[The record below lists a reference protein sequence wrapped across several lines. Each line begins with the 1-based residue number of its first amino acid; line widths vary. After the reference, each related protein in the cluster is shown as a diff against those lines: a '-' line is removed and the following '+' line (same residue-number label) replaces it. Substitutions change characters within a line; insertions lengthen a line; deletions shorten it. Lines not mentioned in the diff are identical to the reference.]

1 VSVSGAT
8 LVFEQAQC
16 LCYRIFDIAD
26 EIHLER
32 ARMRLSAD
40 TRRMRLTREG
50 SEYLQLADPPITAE
64 LGRRPLPLR
73 GGAVTVEVMARVFS
87 HGAASVILK
96 VPIPPGTSIEELV
109 PLADELFDS
118 AAVDALAL
126 ETVQQ
131 LRKDLGDATDGDH
144 LWEQS
149 ESYTI
154 LFARSVRG
162 ASRASELL
170 ERMDVA
176 RLLLGERGD
185 VPLSAQERAEVLQTS
200 YSYTESDLAVI
211 DWNGA
216 FVYEPSG
223 SMDIPDVLEIVNAQL
238 LELRYYDDLLD
249 RSIKGVYEGG
259 LRTQRGAALR
269 IFTSPYRRSAR
280 KALRTLLEMSEFI
293 ERVENSLKIIGD
305 FYLARVYEGAVKR
318 LRIRQW
324 QASVTRKQ
332 QMLAQVYALLRG
344 EVDTDR
350 ALTLEGMIV
359 VLIVLEMVLALAR
372 IGS

>member
-1 VSVSGAT
+1 MSGMAIQ
-8 LVFEQAQC
+8 FENAQV

-32 ARMRLSAD
+32 ARTRLSAD
-40 TRRMRLTREG
+40 TQRMRLRRAG
-50 SEYLQLADPPITAE
+50 SEYLQLADPPVTAE
-64 LGRRPLPLR
+64 LGRRALVLS
-73 GGAVTVEVMARVFS
+73 GGEMAVEAMARVFA
-87 HGAASVILK
+87 HGAASIIFR
-96 VPIPPGTSIEELV
+96 VPIRPGTTLESLAS
-109 PLADELFDS
+109 LADELYDS
-118 AAVDALAL
+118 RAVDALAL

-131 LRKDLGDATDGDH
+131 LRHDLGDALEGDH

-154 LFARSVRG
+154 VFAQEIRG
-162 ASRASELL
+162 RPSASALL
-170 ERMDVA
+170 EHVDLA

-185 VPLSAQERAEVLQTS
+185 IALSPQERAEVLQTS
-200 YSYTESDLAVI
+200 FSYTAEDLAVI

-249 RSIKGVYEGG
+249 RSIKSVYDGG
-259 LRTQRGAALR
+259 LLVHQPAFLR
-269 IFTSPYRRSAR
+269 IVRSPYRRLAR
-280 KALRTLLEMSEFI
+280 RVLVTLLEMSEFI
-293 ERVENSLKIIGD
+293 ERVENSLKVIGD
-305 FYLARVYEGAVKR
+305 FYLARVYEGAVRR

-332 QMLAQVYALLRG
+332 QMLGQVYGLLKG
-344 EVDTDR
+344 EVDIDR
-350 ALTLEGMIV
+350 SLTLETMIV
-359 VLIVLEMVLALAR
+359 VLIVLEMLLALVR
-372 IGS
+372 IGH